1 MGSFGEISEATTT
14 LTTSY
19 NSYNSYNS
27 FNNQRQQLQQLNKMD
42 AFVGTWK
49 ARQPANEEEKAQ
61 FIAFCI
67 AEADGALPDEFHDNL
82 LKSEMGC
89 TITKVGG
96 NKYEMNHFAKGIY
109 ETKNTFE
116 VGKPS
121 TLPDPTTGKTFTMT
135 LTVKDGMFITDTTND
150 KNSMKG
156 VHKCWLKNGGKA
168 MYSENTLKREGK
180 DDITMKQWSD
190 RS

>member
-27 FNNQRQQLQQLNKMD
+27 FNNQRQQLQQLEKMD

-49 ARQPANEEEKAQ
+49 ARQPANEEEQAQ

-89 TITKVGG
+89 TISKVGG

-116 VGKPS
+116 
-121 TLPDPTTGKTFTMT
+121 
-135 LTVKDGMFITDTTND
+135 DGMFITDTTND